1 MSRTDNLDYGLDLVQ
16 IFGTQR
22 INGYAN
28 NHGKH
33 IKGWKDRYPILWQ
46 SDEVMAWIKSKMFRF
61 MSKGKE
67 PSKFNVGNYVN
78 ALMKYIEFHK
88 ATIEELL
95 QDDLDHRNMK
105 LLQFLNAMIKQG
117 ENPVSVLYNYQSRI
131 KSFFKSRGK
140 PITEGLE
147 TKSSGVN
154 RNELILSTELVKLI
168 YNKLETTQYRL
179 LNKFQALLGLRINDL
194 LEELTSGKYKIEKY
208 KDRYFIRN
216 FLTQKEQ
223 VVINFL
229 FIPKELEL
237 LIKSVMHVEDLT
249 QLDLIPLFLT
259 RQETR
264 IRRADY
270 LERIKIILKELS
282 ISQNGKTHIYRKF
295 YETRLTTFI
304 TDNIIE
310 DYVIQHYMGRKQLD
324 LNRAYV
330 QNLQNI
336 EFMFQK
342 FLQIEEKIQID
353 TVIVDRTSEKGNELE
368 KIIEIQ
374 HNKINHL
381 ETQLEEIPELKDQLS
396 KQEQEFES
404 KVTKLLYRLLR
415 KSSQLQLI
423 NKFQNE
429 QTEENL
435 ESLVLNIRN
444 QK

>member
-1 MSRTDNLDYGLDLVQ
+1 MSKITHLDYGIDLEQ
-16 IFGTQR
+16 IFGSQR
-22 INGYAN
+22 INGYSN

-33 IKGWKDRYPILWQ
+33 INGWRDRYPILWQ

-78 ALMKYIEFHK
+78 AIMKYIEFHR
-88 ATIEELL
+88 TSIEKLL

-105 LLQFLNAMIKQG
+105 LLQFLNARIKQG
-117 ENPVSVLYNYQSRI
+117 ENPVSVLNNYQSRI

-237 LIKSVMHVEDLT
+237 LIKSVMHIEDLT
-249 QLDLIPLFLT
+249 ELDLVTLFLT
-259 RQETR
+259 RQKTR
-264 IRRADY
+264 IRRANY

-282 ISQNGKTHIYRKF
+282 ITQNGKTHIYRKF

-304 TDNIIE
+304 MDNIIE
-310 DYVIQHYMGRKQLD
+310 DYVIQHYIGRKQLG

-336 EFMFQK
+336 EFMYQK

-353 TVIVDRTSEKGNELE
+353 TVIVDRTNEKVNELE
-368 KIIEIQ
+368 KIVEIQ
-374 HNKINHL
+374 HNKINSL
-381 ETQLEEIPELKDQLS
+381 ETQLEEIPVLKEQLT
-396 KQEQEFES
+396 KQEQEFEG
-404 KVTKLLYRLLR
+404 KVTNLVFRLWR

-423 NKFQNE
+423 NKFQ
-429 QTEENL
+429 EEKSQDCIANL
-435 ESLVLNIRN
+435 VKNLTD
-444 QK
+444 Q

>member
-1 MSRTDNLDYGLDLVQ
+1 MSKTTNLDYGINLEQ

-22 INGYAN
+22 INGYTN

-46 SDEVMAWIKSKMFRF
+46 SEEVMMWIKSKMFRF

-67 PSKFNVGNYVN
+67 PSKFNVGNYIN

-105 LLQFLNAMIKQG
+105 LLQFLNALIKQG
-117 ENPVSVLYNYQSRI
+117 ENPVSVLNNYQSRI

-168 YNKLETTQYRL
+168 YNKLETLQYKL

-194 LEELTSGKYKIEKY
+194 LEELTSGKYEIEKY

-237 LIKSVMHVEDLT
+237 LIKSVMHIEDLT

-304 TDNIIE
+304 MDNIIE
-310 DYVIQHYMGRKQLD
+310 DYVI
-324 LNRAYV
+324 
-330 QNLQNI
+330 
-336 EFMFQK
+336 
-342 FLQIEEKIQID
+342 
-353 TVIVDRTSEKGNELE
+353 
-368 KIIEIQ
+368 
-374 HNKINHL
+374 
-381 ETQLEEIPELKDQLS
+381 
-396 KQEQEFES
+396 
-404 KVTKLLYRLLR
+404 
-415 KSSQLQLI
+415 
-423 NKFQNE
+423 
-429 QTEENL
+429 
-435 ESLVLNIRN
+435 
-444 QK
+444 